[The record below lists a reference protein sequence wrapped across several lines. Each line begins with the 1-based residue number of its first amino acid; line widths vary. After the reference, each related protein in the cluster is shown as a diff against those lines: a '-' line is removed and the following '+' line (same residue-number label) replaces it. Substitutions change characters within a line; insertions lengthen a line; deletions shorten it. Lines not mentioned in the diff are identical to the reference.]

1 MKHKFL
7 FSVFIIFFILVF
19 VALGSWQIVRLN
31 WKNNLIL
38 EIENSLKNPPVE
50 LTNSNVENYLKIKTS
65 GSIDLEKQI
74 YLYNLNDTGTPGF
87 EVINPILINDTNY
100 LINRGWIPFEKKNSQ
115 EINVFDENDIIGTLK
130 LQGRK
135 NIFKPD
141 NNLEENYWFSLNRED
156 ILKFTGKE
164 FSKYIGNKYSVAVSN
179 GSVALEIALKALN
192 LNKNDQV
199 IVTPRSFII
208 SASCVINCGL
218 KPVFADVDHN
228 GNLSM
233 EGIKKVYSNKIK
245 AIIVVHLNGMPCEL
259 DPIIKFSKKF
269 KLKIIEDCSQAHGAE
284 YNKRSVGSFGDIST
298 WSFCQ
303 DKIITTGGEGGMIS
317 TNDKKLWEKCWSH
330 KDHGKDYYSVFYKK
344 HKLGFKWLHEN
355 YGTNHRMTEFQA
367 AIGRYQ
373 LKYLDTQ
380 IPY

>member
-1 MKHKFL
+1 MKHKLL
-7 FSVFIIFFILVF
+7 FSVFVIFFILVF
-19 VALGSWQIVRLN
+19 IALGSWQIIRLN

-141 NNLEENYWFSLNRED
+141 NDIEENYWFSLNRED

-164 FSKYIGNKYSVAVSN
+164 FSKYI
-179 GSVALEIALKALN
+179 I
-192 LNKNDQV
+192 
-199 IVTPRSFII
+199 
-208 SASCVINCGL
+208 
-218 KPVFADVDHN
+218 
-228 GNLSM
+228 
-233 EGIKKVYSNKIK
+233 
-245 AIIVVHLNGMPCEL
+245 
-259 DPIIKFSKKF
+259 
-269 KLKIIEDCSQAHGAE
+269 
-284 YNKRSVGSFGDIST
+284 
-298 WSFCQ
+298 
-303 DKIITTGGEGGMIS
+303 
-317 TNDKKLWEKCWSH
+317 
-330 KDHGKDYYSVFYKK
+330 
-344 HKLGFKWLHEN
+344 
-355 YGTNHRMTEFQA
+355 
-367 AIGRYQ
+367 
-373 LKYLDTQ
+373 YLDGNYQFPKPKKITAN
-380 IPY
+380 ISNNHKKYAITWFSLAISILLLYLYFRKKNY